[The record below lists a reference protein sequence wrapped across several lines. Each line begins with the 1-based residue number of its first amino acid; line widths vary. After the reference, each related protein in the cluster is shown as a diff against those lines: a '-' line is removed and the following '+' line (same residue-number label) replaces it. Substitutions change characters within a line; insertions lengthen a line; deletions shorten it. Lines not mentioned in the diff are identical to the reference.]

1 MNATIKL
8 IVLPNQYK
16 DMVEKLTPD
25 LIAPCGMNC
34 GICKAYLAYSRGV
47 PYKKGEVSHCTGCLV
62 RNKNCA
68 FIRRDCKK
76 LRKKQIRFC
85 YECADMPCEQLA
97 KLDGLYRA
105 RYGMSMIENLKMI
118 RERGMDEFLKSQSER
133 YRCASCDDIIS
144 VHNGKCYACGYQAEK
159 PKGSNPKLRWVPNRK
174 SSKRSA

>member
-1 MNATIKL
+1 
-8 IVLPNQYK
+8 
-16 DMVEKLTPD
+16 MVEKFTPD

-47 PYKKGEVSHCTGCLV
+47 PYKKGEVSHCKGCLV

-68 FIRRDCKK
+68 FIRRDCEK

-85 YECADMPCEQLA
+85 HKCADMPCKQLA
-97 KLDGLYRA
+97 KLDELYRA

-118 RERGMDEFLKSQSER
+118 RERGIAEFLKSQSEK
-133 YRCASCDDIIS
+133 YRCSNCGDIIS
-144 VHNGKCYACGYQAEK
+144 VHNGKCYACGYQAKK
-159 PKGSNPKLRWVPNRK
+159 PKGSNPKLRWVPNRE